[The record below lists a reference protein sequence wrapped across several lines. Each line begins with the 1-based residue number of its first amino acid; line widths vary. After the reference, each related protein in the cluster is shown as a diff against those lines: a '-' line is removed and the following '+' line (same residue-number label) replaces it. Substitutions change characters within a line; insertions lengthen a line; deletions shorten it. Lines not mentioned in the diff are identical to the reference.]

1 MKILKTKKI
10 TILTSLITLL
20 LTTTLSFASGI
31 ENVGENAGQWFLDQV
46 WWLALAV
53 IAYFAVKYLIKK
65 AWIQF
70 LIFLVIGGIVLF
82 IITSPE
88 SLKAIGEK
96 LFQIIT
102 GN

>member
-1 MKILKTKKI
+1 MK
-10 TILTSLITLL
+10 TIKC
-20 LTTTLSFASGI
+20 LTTVVSILILSTTITFAGGI
-31 ENVGENAGQWFLDQV
+31 ENVGQNTGQWFLDQI

-53 IAYFAVKYLIKK
+53 IGYFAVKYLIKK

-82 IITSPE
+82 IITSPQ

-96 LFQIIT
+96 LFQIVT
-102 GN
+102 GS